1 MRKLLQTIILLL
13 FTSFCLNAQI
23 TVNSGLT
30 PNNYVN
36 NLVGAG
42 ISFSN
47 IQYFG
52 DPQSIGQFSGAN
64 AGLGFTNGIIL
75 SSDPAVSADPT
86 NTTFPFLTSGLTE
99 ADLPELIPFISQ
111 LCPSINDG
119 LILQFDFVPQSTPV
133 SFSYVFAS
141 IEYPEYVCSQFN
153 DAFAFLISGPGIVGE
168 QNLALVPGTSDP
180 ITISTINDGNVGT
193 NGSSTNIPCITN
205 NSQYFNIGANLNI
218 NFDGFT
224 DVLTAVADVIPCQTY
239 TIRLMIGD
247 GCDTGLG
254 SAVFLQANSF
264 GSTPVS
270 INTLTLNND
279 STTYEGCAPAS
290 IIVTKNDPSLL
301 NSDVSVDLTIQGT
314 ATNGVDYTGLPAT
327 VTIPAGSLTANL
339 SLSAIQDGI
348 AESTESVII
357 SYPVGC
363 GLFDTL
369 VLFIRNKPLL
379 VVTPDPAPSLCGGQG
394 PVTISAAVT
403 GGVAPISYSWSNSLG
418 TALSASVNP
427 FATTTYTLTATDYCG
442 TISNGTVTVPVG
454 TTPAIPI
461 IQQPVGPYC
470 ENETISITAS
480 TTTPSA
486 SLVWSGPNSFL
497 YTGTTV
503 SIPNSTVVNSGN
515 YSVFASLNGCDSQPA
530 NINVLVKPRP
540 TPPQLGSNSP
550 ACEGTTLSLTA
561 ITTPA
566 SAVITWN
573 GPNGSFTATGASQ
586 SIAAVTSSANGPWQ
600 ATASLNGCD
609 ATAAGFTQVVINDT
623 PDAPNA
629 TSNSP
634 VCSGFDL
641 NLSSTS
647 IGDSYLWTGPGAWT
661 ANTQNATRTA
671 INNTQGG
678 TYAFSVTINNCT
690 SPPTPVNVLV
700 VDASFLPTIGSNAPI
715 CENNTLTLNTPLVN
729 NAIYHWEGP
738 NGFLSSLQNNVINNA
753 TEVNEGDYSLYLVI
767 GSCTTATNT
776 FTGIINPKPVANAG
790 LDVQVCSENDVTIG
804 EAAQPNYSYSWS
816 PIEGLNATNVSN
828 PTFNQINLSG
838 LVIPRQYILTVTS
851 SGCQDNDT
859 VKVELNPQ
867 PLASFDTP
875 QPQCYKGNS
884 FNFKAEGE
892 YSDLARFVWS
902 FGSQAMPDSSAA
914 AEPQGVTF
922 NTTGQQLVRLVV
934 IDRGCYSNTYV
945 VPVNVLKMP
954 VANFGANKVETCEP
968 SLIAFDNI
976 SENENGILNY
986 SWNFGNGK
994 GSNLESPS
1002 ILYNNSGVFDV
1013 SLTVT
1018 DLNNCSDTYEI
1029 KDMITVNPSPSS
1041 SFVALPLQTTI
1052 TNPMVIIEDLS
1063 NNATECMYLIGNIDT
1078 IFSFDKD
1085 YVFADTG
1092 TYNITQVLKNQF
1104 GCMDSS
1110 TQTVRIDLGYKVY
1123 IPTAFSPN
1131 NDGINDRFRIY
1142 GEDIYE
1148 CEIMIF
1154 NRWGQLL
1161 YTSYD
1166 IENGWDGTIRTNDNP
1181 VVGGTYVYSIS
1192 LKDRLGNKF
1201 DYDGTVTLLK

>member
-13 FTSFCLNAQI
+13 FTSFCLDAQI
-23 TVNSGLT
+23 TINSGAT
-30 PNNYVN
+30 PLNYVN
-36 NLVGAG
+36 NLVGNG
-42 ISFSN
+42 ITFSN
-47 IQYFG
+47 VQYSG
-52 DPQSIGQFSGAN
+52 DPNGVGFFTTTN
-64 AGLGFTNGIIL
+64 PVLGFTNGVIL
-75 SSDPAVSADPT
+75 SSDAVQNADLVNNPL
-86 NTTFPFLTSGLTE
+86 NTITTGLDQTS
-99 ADLPELIPFISQ
+99 LPELVPFVSNCFSP
-111 LCPSINDG
+111 LNDG

-133 SFSYVFAS
+133 SFNYVFAS
-141 IEYPEYVCSQFN
+141 QEYDAFVCSQYN

-168 QNLALVPGTSDP
+168 QNLAVVPGTNDP
-180 ITISTINDGNVGT
+180 ITISTINDGVSDGSGGNLCILTNSAFYNATATDVGT
-193 NGSSTNIPCITN
+193 G
-205 NSQYFNIGANLNI
+205 I
-218 NFDGFT
+218 NFNGFT
-224 DVLTAVADVIPCQTY
+224 LPLTAVAEVIPCQNY
-239 TIRLMIGD
+239 TIRLMIAD
-247 GCDTGLG
+247 GCDVSLG

-290 IIVTKNDPSLL
+290 IVVTKNDPGLL

-314 ATNGVDYTGLPAT
+314 ATNGVDYTGLPT
-327 VTIPAGSLTANL
+327 TITIPAGSLTANL

-369 VLFIRNKPLL
+369 VIFIRNKPLL
-379 VVTPDPAPSLCGGQG
+379 IVTPDPAPSLCGGQG
-394 PVTISAAVT
+394 PVTISASVT
-403 GGVAPISYSWSNSLG
+403 GGVAPLTYSWSNSLG
-418 TALSASVNP
+418 SALSASVNP

-454 TTPAIPI
+454 TTPEVPI

-480 TTTPSA
+480 TTTPGA

-503 SIPNSTVVNSGN
+503 SIPNSTVANSGN
-515 YSVFASLNGCDSQPA
+515 YSVFASLTGCDSQPA

-566 SAVITWN
+566 NSVITWT
-573 GPNGSFTATGASQ
+573 GPNSFAATGSSQ
-586 SIAAVTSSANGPWQ
+586 SIASVTLPAAGLYA
-600 ATASLNGCD
+600 ATAELDGCV
-609 ATAAGFTQVVINDT
+609 ATAAGSTLVVINDT

-641 NLSSTS
+641 NLTSTS

-661 ANTQNATRTA
+661 ANTQDATRNA

-690 SPPTPVNVLV
+690 SPPTPINVLV
-700 VDASFLPTIGSNAPI
+700 VDASFLPTIGSNSPI
-715 CENNTLTLNTPLVN
+715 CENNTLTLNSPLVN
-729 NAIYHWEGP
+729 NATYHWSGP
-738 NGFLSSLQNNVINNA
+738 NGILSTLQNVEINNA
-753 TEVNEGDYSLYLVI
+753 TELNEGIYSLYLVI

-776 FTGIINPKPVANAG
+776 FTGIINPIPVANAG
-790 LDVQVCSENDVTIG
+790 LDVQVCSENNVTIG

-816 PIEGLNATNVSN
+816 PIEGLNATTVSN
-828 PTFNQINLSG
+828 PMFNLINLSG

-867 PLASFDTP
+867 PIASFDTP

-902 FGSQAMPDSSAA
+902 FGSQAMPDSSAS

-968 SLIAFDNI
+968 SLITFDNI
-976 SENENGILNY
+976 SENENGILSY

-1002 ILYNNSGVFDV
+1002 ILYNSSGVFDV

-1018 DLNNCSDTYEI
+1018 DLNNCYDTYQI

-1041 SFVALPLQTTI
+1041 NFVASPLQTTI

-1110 TQTVRIDLGYKVY
+1110 IQTVRIDLGYKVY

-1142 GEDIYE
+1142 GEDIYA

-1166 IENGWDGTIRTNDNP
+1166 MENGWDGTIRTNNNP